1 MINQHV
7 TKEEWQS
14 FFMNKNVDVK
24 LRSRLL
30 AHVSACPE
38 CRAFYTHA
46 SELSRAA
53 RAYSAAAVCQSNE
66 SAYAAVA
73 SFSAPVSRASAAN
86 VFSVDIDAGE
96 DEAVFLADTVEATGT
111 ARQFA
116 VNPEQGGACLREDG
130 DAFTLHL
137 TNRRLTI
144 RVEDAL
150 CGKVAAT
157 LRSFDQADQ
166 NLSFSSGEA
175 SAVLSLNDLYSLELS
190 FT

>member
-14 FFMNKNVDVK
+14 FFMDSNSDAK
-24 LRSRLL
+24 LCSRLL
-30 AHVSACPE
+30 AHVSTCPE
-38 CRAFYTHA
+38 CRDFYTHA

-53 RAYSAAAVCQSNE
+53 RAYSAVLAHQSNE

-73 SFSAPVSRASAAN
+73 SFSAPVSRASAVN
-86 VFSVDIDAGE
+86 MFSVDIDAGE
-96 DEAVFLADTVEATGT
+96 DEVVFLADTVEATGT

-116 VNPEQGGACLREDG
+116 VNPEQRGTCLREDG
-130 DAFTLHL
+130 DAFTLCL
-137 TNRRLTI
+137 TSRRLTI
-144 RVEDAL
+144 RVENAL

-157 LRSFDQADQ
+157 LHSFDQADQ
-166 NLSFSSGEA
+166 ELSFSGCEA

>member
-1 MINQHV
+1 MTNQHV

-14 FFMNKNVDVK
+14 FFMNRSSDAK

-30 AHVSACPE
+30 AHVSTCAE

-46 SELSRAA
+46 SELSHAA
-53 RAYSAAAVCQSNE
+53 RAYSAAVACQSNE

-73 SFSAPVSRASAAN
+73 SFSAPNSRASAAN

-96 DEAVFLADTVEATGT
+96 DEVLFLADTVEVTGT

-116 VNPEQGGACLREDG
+116 VNPEQGGVCLREDG

-144 RVEDAL
+144 RVEAAL

-157 LRSFDQADQ
+157 LHSFDQAEQ
-166 NLSFSSGEA
+166 KLSFSGGEA
-175 SAVLSLNDLYSLELS
+175 SAMLSLNDLYSLELS